1 MLEANVLEFW
11 LAGEGLRSAV
21 PMVMAVLLGRLGY
34 SLPLVVAISLVY
46 AATRHEAPRPI
57 LEHAARFAFWVLAFM
72 VLVYLVMA
80 VTRFWL

>member
-21 PMVMAVLLGRLGY
+21 PVVMAVLLGRLGY

-46 AATRHEAPRPI
+46 AATRHEATRPI

>member
-11 LAGEGLRSAV
+11 LAGEGLHPAV
-21 PMVMAVLLGRLGY
+21 PVVMAALLGRLGY

-46 AATRHEAPRPI
+46 AATRHEATRPI

>member
-11 LAGEGLRSAV
+11 LVGEGLRSAV
-21 PMVMAVLLGRLGY
+21 PVVMAVLLGRLGY

-46 AATRHEAPRPI
+46 AATRHEATRPI

>member
-11 LAGEGLRSAV
+11 LAGEGLRSV
-21 PMVMAVLLGRLGY
+21 VLAVLLGRIGY
-34 SLPLVVAISLVY
+34 SLPLVIAISLVY

-72 VLVYLVMA
+72 VVVYLVMA
-80 VTRFWL
+80 VARLWL